1 MPTIVK
7 ITPHTFINDE
17 TGERINYKRLSI
29 IGVLN
34 GETRTL
40 QVKLSK
46 TELMLAELLL
56 ESTGTPD
63 ESTAINTTGDHAAA
77 IKDFSNGFSEDAKV
91 QPGAQPGLDI

>member
-1 MPTIVK
+1 MPAIVK
-7 ITPHTFINDE
+7 ITPHTFLNDE
-17 TGERINYKRLSI
+17 TGERVNYKRLSI

-40 QVKLSK
+40 QVRLSK

-63 ESTAINTTGDHAAA
+63 EENAKNTLADHKAAIN
-77 IKDFSNGFSEDAKV
+77 DFADGFSEESKV
-91 QPGAQPGLDI
+91 EPGSQPGLNI